1 MLSRHFLSV
10 VQLGKEKQMDIW
22 DKFKSKSGYH
32 MNDDGTDSLGVDHSN
47 FNIRDELK
55 YQIDRVNNEQ
65 QQSMTS
71 GQTPTPWSP
80 QAAQA
85 SARTT
90 SRFEKIQTPWS
101 TGNET
106 MPSVASSTVP
116 TPPTTTSGQD
126 VFSQQ
131 ASRRAENDL
140 LMNGMDVLHGINR

>member
-1 MLSRHFLSV
+1 
-10 VQLGKEKQMDIW
+10 MDIW
-22 DKFKSKSGYH
+22 KKYQSPSGYH

-47 FNIRDELK
+47 FNLRDELK

-101 TGNET
+101 PQAQQEQQQTQT
-106 MPSVASSTVP
+106 P
-116 TPPTTTSGQD
+116 TITKPPT
-126 VFSQQ
+126 
-131 ASRRAENDL
+131 A
-140 LMNGMDVLHGINR
+140 